1 MSKSLK
7 IRIILSFLVILVS
20 FIYGLP
26 NILMANKLGPDYN
39 PLVISGKSPIARDEA
54 FAYAPFVNYIL
65 RGNLFIRD
73 GYVAEYANYPT
84 PYLGET
90 APSLVF
96 ATLAK
101 LSGSVENAF
110 IIGDFIFPP
119 IIFLLLYILA
129 GLFIKHKFF
138 ALSTAFLTV
147 IARDFIAVFPYPHE
161 TFQYLTFAEGQ
172 NYLLYF
178 SRSFHPQVTFICF
191 VTAILLL
198 IKLLKNPSNKLVV
211 LALGLVFGLLF
222 YTYVFHWTY
231 FLLAFSFVFIYFL
244 IRKNFVEVKSLIA
257 VGFLAFFI
265 GSLYFYNTW
274 QFSQLSIADDFIRK
288 TSLHSLSLPLTLFR
302 YLIVAF
308 LFAAIVKLRSH
319 ESKVLFFVLLAGISI
334 APLSRFIIGQ
344 DLETFHYLRR
354 AFMPLVTVA
363 LFVTIYYLIRSRKAV
378 VLIGSLVIFFVFLFL
393 GLRTQVIATEKILSA
408 HQRNKSQEAVFNWLV
423 TNTPKGSTVGSLD
436 TTFSSL
442 LPVYTKNYVYLPP
455 TDRTITPTAEGVERY
470 AILSILLGADI
481 NWQKNNLDNILSYLL
496 LFQAYDDQNNLD
508 FNSPK
513 RLQAEAQIDK
523 IARNNIEKEIEKFKL
538 DYVVVT
544 PDHLPIVHPN
554 LKFTKPLT
562 SIDDY
567 IIFKFQ
573 NL

>member
-7 IRIILSFLVILVS
+7 IQIILSVLVILVS

-26 NILMANKLGPDYN
+26 NIIMANKLGSDYN
-39 PLVISGKSPIARDEA
+39 PLVISQKSPIARDEA

-73 GYVAEYANYPT
+73 AYVVEYANYPT

-96 ATLAK
+96 ASLAK

-119 IIFLLLYILA
+119 MIFLLLYILA
-129 GLFIKHKFF
+129 GLFIKHKLF
-138 ALSTAFLTV
+138 ALTTAFLTV
-147 IARDFIAVFPYPHE
+147 IARDFIAVIPYPHE

-178 SRSFHPQVTFICF
+178 SRSFQPQITFIFF

-198 IKLLKNPSNKLVV
+198 IKLLKNPPNKLVI

-222 YTYVFHWTY
+222 YTYVFYWTY
-231 FLLAFSFVFIYFL
+231 FLLAFSFVFLYFL
-244 IRKNFVEVKSLIA
+244 IRKNFVEVKSLVA
-257 VGFLAFFI
+257 VGFLAFLI
-265 GSLYFYNTW
+265 GSIYLYNTW
-274 QFSQLSIADDFIRK
+274 QFSQLPIADDFIRK
-288 TSLHSLSLPLTLFR
+288 TSLHNLSLPLTLLR
-302 YLIVAF
+302 YLTVAF
-308 LFAAIVKLRSH
+308 LFAAIAKLRSH
-319 ESKVLFFVLLAGISI
+319 ESRVLFFVLLAGISI
-334 APLSRFIIGQ
+334 APFSRFIIGQ

-354 AFMPLVTVA
+354 ALMPLATVA
-363 LFVTIYYLIRSRKAV
+363 LFVTIYYLIRSRKT
-378 VLIGSLVIFFVFLFL
+378 LILLSSLVIFFVFLFL

-408 HQRNKSQEAVFNWLV
+408 HPKNRSQEAVFYWLKE
-423 TNTPKGSTVGSLD
+423 NTPEDSVVGSLD
-436 TTFSSL
+436 TTFNSL
-442 LPVYTKNYVYLPP
+442 VPVYTKNYVYFPP
-455 TDRTITPTAEGVERY
+455 TDRTIAPTVEGVERY
-470 AILSILLGADI
+470 AILSKLLGADI
-481 NWQKNNLDNILSYLL
+481 NWQKNNLDEILSYL
-496 LFQAYDDQNNLD
+496 FVYQAYDDQNNLD

-523 IARNNIEKEIEKFKL
+523 IAGNNTEKEIEKFKL

-544 PDHLPIVHPN
+544 PEHLPIVRPN
-554 LKFTKPLT
+554 LKFLKPLT
-562 SIDDY
+562 SIDGFVIFQIDY
-567 IIFKFQ
+567 K
-573 NL
+573 